1 MLFDFLRRRGDPYAL
16 VVGMTGVKMGDR
28 VAQLGCA
35 HGGRLAAIAKPVGLS
50 GLAVAIV
57 PDEASLSRAQKGTAQ
72 GGVLAEI
79 QIAPL
84 TQVPLAD
91 EAFDLVVIDDTDGTF
106 GTQSEAD
113 RTLVVREALR
123 LLRPGGRVMVIG
135 AGPASG
141 IARLFRA
148 GGTFT
153 FDVAATLQSGG
164 FKSVR
169 TLAEREGLMFV
180 EGLKA
185 RGHTVPAGAQSNA
198 SHEA

>member
-50 GLAVAIV
+50 GYAVAIV
-57 PDEASLSRAQKGTAQ
+57 PDEASLSRAQQGAAQ

-79 QIAPL
+79 QQAPL
-84 TQVPLAD
+84 THVPLAD
-91 EAFDLVVIDDTDGTF
+91 EAFDLVVIDDTDGMV
-106 GTQSEAD
+106 GTHSETD

-123 LLRPGGRVMVIG
+123 VLRPGGRVMVIG
-135 AGPASG
+135 SGPVSG

-148 GGTFT
+148 GGGFT
-153 FDVAATLQSGG
+153 FDVASTLQTGG

-169 TLAEREGLMFV
+169 TLAEREGLTFV

-185 RGHTVPAGAQSNA
+185 SGHSVPTGAQSEDSQRA
-198 SHEA
+198 

>member
-50 GLAVAIV
+50 GYAVAIV
-57 PDEASLSRAQKGTAQ
+57 PDEASLSRAQQGSAQ

-79 QIAPL
+79 QQAPL
-84 TQVPLAD
+84 THVPLAD
-91 EAFDLVVIDDTDGTF
+91 EAFDLVVIDDTDGMV
-106 GTQSEAD
+106 GTQSETD

-123 LLRPGGRVMVIG
+123 VLRPGGRVMVIG
-135 AGPASG
+135 SGPVSG
-141 IARLFRA
+141 IGRLFRA
-148 GGTFT
+148 GGGFT
-153 FDVAATLQSGG
+153 FDVASTLQTGG

-169 TLAEREGLMFV
+169 TLAEREGLTFV

-185 RGHTVPAGAQSNA
+185 RGHSVPTGAQSEDSQRA
-198 SHEA
+198 